1 MTQNTSNELL
11 FKEYVLSINEFMQ
24 PKVLSGD
31 QAAYTDIIRLF
42 LLDPGTNQTHPD
54 MGIGIRTRYRFSDAS
69 EISKLREETKIQ
81 MQTYLPNLLIMDVQI
96 ETYGTTLAIFI
107 TSQNENIYGIGYNI
121 DTGIMGGLSLEDIR

>member
-1 MTQNTSNELL
+1 MKETPSKKSD
-11 FKEYVLSINEFMQ
+11 FKEYLLSINEFIQ

-42 LLDPGTNQTHPD
+42 LLNPGTNQTHPE

-69 EISKLREETKIQ
+69 EISTLREEVKDQ
-81 MQTYLPNLLIMDVQI
+81 MKTYLPNLLAMDIQI

-107 TSQNENIYGIGYNI
+107 TSQNNDVYGIGYNT
-121 DTGIMGGLSLEDIR
+121 DTGQIGGLTLDDIR